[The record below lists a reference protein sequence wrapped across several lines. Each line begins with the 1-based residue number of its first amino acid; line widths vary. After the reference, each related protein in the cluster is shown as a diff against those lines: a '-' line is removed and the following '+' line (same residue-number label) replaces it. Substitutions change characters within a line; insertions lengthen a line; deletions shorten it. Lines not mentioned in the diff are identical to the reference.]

1 MAFDRPTRPTRPGEQ
16 PPATSRPN
24 QAVQRN
30 TSRST
35 SLNPNRSSGG
45 DGGRRDGGGGG
56 SNRPNQPS
64 PWLDNEN
71 EPLPDKTASF
81 VEYLRW
87 MRSPDTEHK
96 DATKVQILQ
105 MAEENANY
113 QQRLQQL
120 TDRTKLIAGEGNS
133 FQVKCPW
140 RIRVGGHRGPESI
153 LLPAFDALGMPY
165 IPSSSLRGVAR
176 NQAIREIMSKE
187 KVDWKEAEKRVAPW
201 FGSLE
206 EKGENRSGKVVFLD
220 AYPLPNQD
228 GLMVDMANNIWKW
241 EGNDLKY
248 NPNPNPFLSLKE
260 PMFLIGLRLASG
272 CTDIE
277 VLNQVKKWLVK
288 GLQAGIGSQ
297 VNTGYGELMKAG
309 EGRPKEEFFSLEFT
323 LQGQL
328 IHGRQKFTQWNWND
342 NRQNWQHRG
351 QAEAEVRPVAFK
363 SMLRYWFRSLA
374 LGVLPVGE
382 VPVWENKLFGGINNP
397 QREWGWIR
405 VEILEG
411 KVTQKEPKPNYQG
424 KDDPCGEQE
433 GTLTFSYALGCP
445 TETKTRQAIANLM
458 KNLTWLM
465 FHLGG
470 IGQGARRPCYSRQ
483 NRQYAPWWRGST
495 LIPNDD
501 NSFWNLP
508 NNVKEFQQKFQI
520 HLRHFYQAL
529 SQLPNIPNIRA
540 VNNPI
545 NLGQVHQDNWKEA
558 IDSNCQIVVC
568 SGEEDFGKPYA
579 LAVLHGSQLKI
590 NNNYDGNLCGR
601 VSRGVKPSPVW
612 IADLEDYQVVTI
624 FGATENPRKSY
635 LEKLKQNTLKDNFA
649 QIWPLN

>member
-1 MAFDRPTRPTRPGEQ
+1 
-16 PPATSRPN
+16 
-24 QAVQRN
+24 
-30 TSRST
+30 
-35 SLNPNRSSGG
+35 
-45 DGGRRDGGGGG
+45 
-56 SNRPNQPS
+56 
-64 PWLDNEN
+64 
-71 EPLPDKTASF
+71 
-81 VEYLRW
+81 
-87 MRSPDTEHK
+87 
-96 DATKVQILQ
+96 
-105 MAEENANY
+105 
-113 QQRLQQL
+113 
-120 TDRTKLIAGEGNS
+120 
-133 FQVKCPW
+133 
-140 RIRVGGHRGPESI
+140 
-153 LLPAFDALGMPY
+153 MPY

-187 KVDWKEAEKRVAPW
+187 KVDWKEAEKLVAPW

-483 NRQYAPWWRGST
+483 TRERAPWWRGST

-501 NSFWNLP
+501 NSFWELP
-508 NNVKEFQQKFQI
+508 DNVQILKQKFQT
-520 HLRHFYQAL
+520 HLKNFYQGF
-529 SQLPNIPNIRA
+529 SQLPNIPNLRA

-545 NLGQVHQDNWKEA
+545 NLGQVRQDNWKEA
-558 IDSNCQIVVC
+558 IDANCRIIVC
-568 SGEEDFGKPYA
+568 AGNSQQEKPYA
-579 LAVLHGSQLKI
+579 LATLHSPDFKI
-590 NNNYDGNLCGR
+590 TKGQYKDYDGNLCGQ

-612 IADLEDYQVVTI
+612 IADLGDYQIVTV
-624 FGATENPRKSY
+624 FGATENPRNRY
-635 LEKLKQNTLKDNFA
+635 LQELRSRTSMDNFA

>member
-1 MAFDRPTRPTRPGEQ
+1 MSPNPWERSNQSGQAKPKPSGTPN
-16 PPATSRPN
+16 PATQKADTKPKKMITVGGGGGGN
-24 QAVQRN
+24 
-30 TSRST
+30 
-35 SLNPNRSSGG
+35 SGSG
-45 DGGRRDGGGGG
+45 GGGGG
-56 SNRPNQPS
+56 SNKPNQPS

-187 KVDWKEAEKRVAPW
+187 KVDWKEAEKQIAPW

-241 EGNDLKY
+241 EGNDCKY

-260 PMFLIGLRLASG
+260 PTFLIGLRLASG
-272 CTDIE
+272 CNDIE

-342 NRQNWQHRG
+342 KNQNWQHRG

-374 LGVLPVGE
+374 LGVLPLAE
-382 VPVWENKLFGGINNP
+382 VSTWENKLFGGINP

-405 VEILEG
+405 VEILDG
-411 KVTQKEPKPNYQG
+411 KVTQKEPKN
-424 KDDPCGEQE
+424 KNDAFGEQE
-433 GTLTFSYALGCP
+433 GILKISYSLGSP
-445 TETKTRQAIANLM
+445 TETKTKQAIANLM

-483 NRQYAPWWRGST
+483 NRQYPPWWRGST

-501 NSFWNLP
+501 NSFWNLSD
-508 NNVKEFQQKFQI
+508 NVKEFQQKFQT
-520 HLRHFYQAL
+520 HLQHFYQAL
-529 SQLPNIPNIRA
+529 SELPNIPNIRA
-540 VNNPI
+540 VNNPV
-545 NLGQVHQDNWKEA
+545 NLGQVQQNSWKEA
-558 IDSNCQIVVC
+558 IDSNCRIIVC
-568 SGEEDFGKPYA
+568 SGEGDFGKPYA
-579 LAVLHGSQLKI
+579 LAVLHGDQLKV
-590 NNNYDGNLCGR
+590 NNNYDGNLCGQ

-649 QIWPLN
+649 QVWPLN